1 MAEQNP
7 SEELETQRVNDY
19 LRSFKSPL
27 SDDVSL
33 ENQLLEKA
41 ALELK
46 TACRQLQQSLEKLEK

>member
-33 ENQLLEKA
+33 ENQLLEIA

-46 TACRQLQQSLEKLEK
+46 TACRQLQQSLEHLEK

>member
-27 SDDVSL
+27 SDDVPL

>member
-1 MAEQNP
+1 MAEQNQG
-7 SEELETQRVNDY
+7 EELETQRVNDY

-46 TACRQLQQSLEKLEK
+46 TACRQLQQSLEHLEK

>member
-1 MAEQNP
+1 MAEQHP

-33 ENQLLEKA
+33 ENQRLEKA

>member
-1 MAEQNP
+1 MAEQHS

-27 SDDVSL
+27 PDDVSL

-46 TACRQLQQSLEKLEK
+46 TACRQLQQSLEHLEK

>member
-1 MAEQNP
+1 MAEQHS

-27 SDDVSL
+27 PDDVSL

-46 TACRQLQQSLEKLEK
+46 TACRQLQQSLKHLEK

>member
-1 MAEQNP
+1 MAEQNQG
-7 SEELETQRVNDY
+7 EELETQRVNDY

-27 SDDVSL
+27 PDDVSL

-46 TACRQLQQSLEKLEK
+46 TACRQLQQSLEHLEK

>member
-46 TACRQLQQSLEKLEK
+46 TACRQLQQSLEHLEK